1 MHRDIKPDSILVD
14 DEGNVFPSD
23 FGASA
28 VCTDKLVSGVEGSRA
43 FMASEVCRGDAKF
56 TGDLVYVWALGVSL
70 SQLTYGV
77 RPFIASNTMD
87 LSRRIIGEPLVLP
100 DEDPSRWLAFA
111 NEFGLPDV
119 QASPHFTELMQ
130 GMLQKKKKLAE
141 QWSVRRIQSCNWLAD
156 LEKYS
161 LSGSFPQ
168 HSDETS
174 VQLELSLEDLADTIV
189 PAGIMYI

>member
-14 DEGNVFPSD
+14 DECNVFPSD
-23 FGASA
+23 FGASP

-43 FMASEVCRGDAKF
+43 FMASEVCRGGAKF
-56 TGDLVYVWALGVSL
+56 TGHLVYVWALGVSL

-77 RPFIASNTMD
+77 RPLIASNTMD
-87 LSRRIIGEPLVLP
+87 LSRWIIGEPLVLP
-100 DEDPSRWLAFA
+100 DEDPSGWLAFA

-119 QASPHFTELMQ
+119 QASSHFKELMQ
-130 GMLQKKKKLAE
+130 GMLQKKKLAE

-174 VQLELSLEDLADTIV
+174 VQLELSLEDIADTIV
-189 PAGIMYI
+189 SAGIMYI